1 MHSFQIHI
9 FQGLIEPQKSTFW
22 AMTLLE
28 ISPNVRSDYTANLF
42 ATFCDSVNLCGSIMN
57 RFNWEAVDWK
67 VLYKYM

>member
-22 AMTLLE
+22 AMTLLK

-42 ATFCDSVNLCGSIMN
+42 ATFCDSEPLRFHNESFQLGSCGLES
-57 RFNWEAVDWK
+57 FV
-67 VLYKYM
+67 